1 MPGRRRL
8 AALLLAAVIGI
19 SGGVA
24 AALIGSAET
33 PPKKEPSASESPDP
47 TPPEGEDRLGL
58 GVPRVDLPCDGKT
71 YLLVGK
77 GFGESALRPSL
88 ADWPQMKYANTRN
101 SCDTAYP
108 LVRGVEAKWV
118 AYLPAFERAAEG
130 CERRMSPEHKNDFLT
145 RMQEGNIDSVP
156 CPCEM
161 QVSTLPVIGVD
172 EELTTVS
179 GMWIYQY
186 QTMLS
191 ALYPELLSER
201 NGYFDK
207 ATEDATYSLQS
218 DFGLNPSGRVDAE
231 TWDVLRGRAC
241 RLFNW

>member
-33 PPKKEPSASESPDP
+33 PPKKEPSASESADP

-58 GVPRVDLPCDGKT
+58 GVPRVDLPCDDKT

-145 RMQEGNIDSVP
+145 RMQEGNTDSVP

-201 NGYFDK
+201 SGYFDK

>member
-1 MPGRRRL
+1 M
-8 AALLLAAVIGI
+8 
-19 SGGVA
+19 
-24 AALIGSAET
+24 
-33 PPKKEPSASESPDP
+33 
-47 TPPEGEDRLGL
+47 GL

-108 LVRGVEAKWV
+108 LVRGAEAKWV
-118 AYLPAFERAAEG
+118 AYLPAFDKAAEG
-130 CERRMSPEHKNDFLT
+130 CVSRMSPEHKNDFLT
-145 RMQEGNIDSVP
+145 RMQEGNTDSVP

-201 NGYFDK
+201 SGYFDK
-207 ATEDATYSLQS
+207 ATERRDALPPVRLRAQPV
-218 DFGLNPSGRVDAE
+218 GQGGRRD
-231 TWDVLRGRAC
+231 LGRAA
-241 RLFNW
+241 RPGLPPLQLVTPARKERS